1 MTDTI
6 TETFAAHKPGFDR
19 DGYAVVPQFL
29 TGDEFAE
36 LRENLD
42 RYIRDVVPTLPD
54 SDAFYQDRARPGTLK
69 QMQHMGGNDP
79 FFAGYAR
86 HPRWVRLA
94 EDLLGEPVEA
104 KEPEWFNKPPDT
116 LHPTPPHQDN
126 YYFNLKPANAGTI
139 WLALDPVDDE
149 NGCLRYV
156 AGAHKGGLRPHGAT
170 SVLGFSQGISDF
182 GPDDEAREVAIHL
195 QPGDAAVH
203 HCEIIHRADPNQ
215 SATRHRRAFAMV
227 MYGESCRLDEEAHQR
242 YLAAARRQHQSMGL
256 EPGKVQG
263 VEA

>member
-1 MTDTI
+1 MTDTV

-29 TGDEFAE
+29 AGEEFAE

-54 SDAFYQDRARPGTLK
+54 SDAFYQDRGRPGTLK

-94 EDLLGEPVEA
+94 EDLLGEAVEA

-126 YYFNLKPANAGTI
+126 YYFNLKPANAATI
-139 WLALDPVDDE
+139 WLALDPVDEE

-156 AGAHKGGLRPHGAT
+156 AGAHKRGLRPHAAT

-242 YLAAARRQHQSMGL
+242 YLASARRQHQSMGL